1 MQSLKCV
8 SQPESEKRTAA
19 LVWFYTALLLLKFA
33 LMSWDSR
40 ADLAFYA
47 GFTQT
52 LQRKKKKRSTTL
64 SLLFPLPGVSFLLI
78 FIYLLPILELSC
90 VFLNY
95 QEMAAL

>member
-1 MQSLKCV
+1 MC
-8 SQPESEKRTAA
+8 ESIRKWKAVLLFGFGSTRP
-19 LVWFYTALLLLKFA
+19 LLLLKFA
-33 LMSWDSR
+33 LMSWDSK
-40 ADLAFYA
+40 AGLAFYV

-52 LQRKKKKRSTTL
+52 LQRKKKRSTSL
-64 SLLFPLPGVSFLLI
+64 PLLFPLPGVFFLLI